1 MNEGEAGPRDFEIEP
16 TEGGI
21 VSADPG
27 SDYLIT
33 VQVDERYEE
42 RVDAGALHS
51 LAIQVLRA
59 EGRAGPLE
67 LGVVVTTD
75 DEVLAL
81 NRQYLGHDY
90 KTDVISF
97 GMEDEEPEAAFLTPA
112 ERPPYLGDVVIS
124 YDRAAEQAPEYG
136 HSIEQEVATLLVHG
150 VLHLLGWDDA
160 DEESRVH
167 MHARQDSL
175 MRNAEFG
182 MRNVQQAGEGH

>member
-16 TEGGI
+16 TEGAI

-33 VQVDERYEE
+33 VQVDERYEGM
-42 RVDAGALHS
+42 VDAGALHS
-51 LAIQVLRA
+51 LAIRVLRA
-59 EGRAGPLE
+59 EGRVGPLE

-97 GMEDEEPEAAFLTPA
+97 GMEDEEPEVAFLTPA

-136 HSIEQEVATLLVHG
+136 HSTEQEVATLLVHG

-160 DEESRVH
+160 DEESRVR

-175 MRNAEFG
+175 LRIANFG
-182 MRNVQQAGEGH
+182 FRIDSGEGK

>member
-1 MNEGEAGPRDFEIEP
+1 MNEGQVGPRDFEIEP

-97 GMEDEEPEAAFLTPA
+97 GMEDEEPEVAFLTPA

-124 YDRAAEQAPEYG
+124 YDRAAEQALEYG

-150 VLHLLGWDDA
+150 VLHLLGWDDS
-160 DEESRVH
+160 DEEARAR

-175 MRNAEFG
+175 MRN
-182 MRNVQQAGEGH
+182 VKQVGEGY

>member
-1 MNEGEAGPRDFEIEP
+1 MSEETEQPHEAEIRP
-16 TEGGI
+16 AEGGT

-33 VQVDERYEE
+33 VQVDEQYED
-42 RVDAGALHS
+42 RVDADALHK
-51 LAIQVLRA
+51 LAIHVLRA

-67 LGVVVTTD
+67 LGVVVTSD

-97 GMEDEEPEAAFLTPA
+97 GMEDEEPGAAFLTPA

-124 YDRAAEQAPEYG
+124 YDRAAEQGPEYS
-136 HSIEQEVATLLVHG
+136 HTTEQEVATLLAHG
-150 VLHLLGWDDA
+150 LLHLLGWDDT
-160 DEESRVH
+160 DEASRAR

-175 MRNAEFG
+175 MLSSEFG
-182 MRNVQQAGEGH
+182 ARNRLGGGEGK